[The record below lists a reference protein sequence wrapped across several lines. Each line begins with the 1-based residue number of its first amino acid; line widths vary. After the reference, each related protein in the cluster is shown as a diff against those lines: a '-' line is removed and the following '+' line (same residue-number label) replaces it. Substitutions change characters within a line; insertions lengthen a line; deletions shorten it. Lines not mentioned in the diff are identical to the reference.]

1 MSTPIYIEENSFQ
14 IESMGKQRIGC
25 VRFLFKLKFSSTAR
39 ALIFFRAN
47 MSELRVYFNS
57 EWIIDADEKT

>member
-1 MSTPIYIEENSFQ
+1 MSIPIYIEENSLQ

-39 ALIFFRAN
+39 ALIFFEQICPKLVCILTRN
-47 MSELRVYFNS
+47 GSLMRMRRR
-57 EWIIDADEKT
+57 